1 MTTTFIRSKGP
12 VERAREI
19 AAEQKAE
26 REQRE
31 VESRLAEINQNLKV
45 LHRESSIAAAAF
57 WSQDLQSVVTS
68 DVPSRADA
76 EDLSVGLPIVEG
88 ERNPRAERAAF
99 DDFVTTLTA
108 RSGFTLS
115 TAGAKRL
122 VAYVNVQQLTR
133 GADMANPE
141 TWRLAFDR
149 LYQCGAF
156 EKNDEIGF
164 DVTLRTVAPE
174 PEPAPAE
181 LTYDD
186 LLKLPAES
194 IEDRRRLKAAG
205 ERALSLEAR
214 PNAAEWI
221 ADLEQ
226 KHGIV
231 MNDES
236 CEAAFKLFRDHN
248 WSYLD
253 RRNFDR
259 CRVLL
264 VKQGVF
270 PATALTEDE
279 KISIELQDI
288 NLTQLSFAERSALKA
303 RIRAVQRS

>member
-1 MTTTFIRSKGP
+1 MRTLHK
-12 VERAREI
+12 
-19 AAEQKAE
+19 
-26 REQRE
+26 
-31 VESRLAEINQNLKV
+31 ESAV
-45 LHRESSIAAAAF
+45 AAAAF

-76 EDLSVGLPIVEG
+76 EDLSTALPILQG
-88 ERNPRAERAAF
+88 ERNDPAERRAF
-99 DDFVTTLTA
+99 DDFVTNLTA

-133 GADMANPE
+133 GSDMAQRK
-141 TWRLAFDR
+141 TWEIAFDR

-164 DVTLRTVAPE
+164 DISLRTAPQE
-174 PEPAPAE
+174 PEPVVQEP
-181 LTYDD
+181 TYDD
-186 LLKLPAES
+186 LLKLPAET

-205 ERALSLEAR
+205 EKALSLEAR
-214 PNAAEWI
+214 PNATEWI

-231 MNDES
+231 MNDVA
-236 CEAAFKLFRDHN
+236 CAAASRLFRDHN

-259 CRVLL
+259 CRVAL
-264 VKQGVF
+264 VKQGIF
-270 PATALTEDE
+270 PATALTADE
-279 KISIELQDI
+279 KLAEWTSAQDWSTSNPNVYEQKREL
-288 NLTQLSFAERSALKA
+288 R
-303 RIRAVQRS
+303 RRQR

>member
-1 MTTTFIRSKGP
+1 MTTTYYKTKSPR
-12 VERAREI
+12 ERAEEI

-31 VESRLAEINQNLKV
+31 VESRLAEINQSLKA
-45 LHRESSIAAAAF
+45 LHKESAIAAAAF
-57 WSQDLQSVVTS
+57 WSQDLQSVVTP
-68 DVPSRADA
+68 DVPGRADA
-76 EDLSVGLPIVEG
+76 EDLSTALPILEG
-88 ERNPRAERAAF
+88 ERNHRAERVAF
-99 DDFVTTLTA
+99 EDFITNLTA

-122 VAYVNVQQLTR
+122 VAYVNVQQLTH
-133 GADMANPE
+133 GADMAQRL
-141 TWRLAFDR
+141 TWEIAFDR

-156 EKNDEIGF
+156 EKNAEIGY
-164 DVTLRTVAPE
+164 DPALRTVAPE

-181 LTYDD
+181 PTFDE
-186 LLKLPAES
+186 LLRLPAET

-205 ERALSLEAR
+205 EKALSLEAR
-214 PNAAEWI
+214 PNATEWI

-264 VKQGVF
+264 VKQGIF